1 MKDENITTKAQSEI
15 ISEEQMEDVLDLM
28 IRSGTIPDPRIDDE
42 KARQAK
48 QEKARKVY
56 HNTLLLFQ
64 RYRDIIWVLQ
74 SFTTEVATELDQPL
88 SDIDRLLSAVDVQ
101 LSLGNRKLEN
111 QLSRTGK
118 TRMLIDRVNKALSIL
133 KSKPGNGKLLY
144 DVLYQTYITDEVL
157 PHRNILY
164 RLQVS
169 DRQYYRLR
177 QQALDIISLQL
188 WSAPGNMGLWLEVL
202 EILNKQ
208 G

>member
-1 MKDENITTKAQSEI
+1 
-15 ISEEQMEDVLDLM
+15 MEDVLDLM

-56 HNTLLLFQ
+56 HNTLLLFN

-74 SFTTEVATELDQPL
+74 SFTTEVAAELDQPL
-88 SDIDRLLSAVDVQ
+88 SDIDRLLSAVDIQ
-101 LSLGNRKLEN
+101 LGLGNKKLEN
-111 QLSRTGK
+111 QLARTGK
-118 TRMLIDRVNKALSIL
+118 TRMLIDRVNKALTIL
-133 KSKPGNGKLLY
+133 KNKPGNGKMLY

-157 PHRNILY
+157 PHRLILY

-188 WSAPGNMGLWLEVL
+188 WSAPGSMGLWLEVL
-202 EILNKQ
+202 EILNRQ

>member
-1 MKDENITTKAQSEI
+1 MKDKNITTKAQSEI

-64 RYRDIIWVLQ
+64 RYHDIIWGLQ